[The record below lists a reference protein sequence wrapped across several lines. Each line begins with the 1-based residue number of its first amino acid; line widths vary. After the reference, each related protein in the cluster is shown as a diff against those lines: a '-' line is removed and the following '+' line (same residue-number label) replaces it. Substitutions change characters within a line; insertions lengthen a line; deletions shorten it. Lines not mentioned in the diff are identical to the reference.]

1 MAKAISK
8 SPSSTK
14 KKVETG
20 EGHLGAVE
28 QGEQGGHTPPV
39 VVEPA
44 VVEPY
49 EKTLDELRLEGED
62 YHLTAMIYGNETPKE
77 ARPSDVLPDSD
88 GRTIDVKDPL
98 QLFVN
103 LYQPSEVVTKN
114 RFREL
119 LLTVLN
125 DWKNNG

>member
-28 QGEQGGHTPPV
+28 QGEQGGHPPPV
-39 VVEPA
+39 AVEPA
-44 VVEPY
+44 VEPV
-49 EKTLDELRLEGED
+49 EKTVDELRLEGED
-62 YHLTAMIYGNETPKE
+62 YHLTAMIYGNETPRE
-77 ARPSDVLPDSD
+77 PRPADVLPDAD

-114 RFREL
+114 RFRDL

>member
-8 SPSSTK
+8 PKSSTTK
-14 KKVETG
+14 KKEVG
-20 EGHLGAVE
+20 GGHLEPVE
-28 QGEQGGHTPPV
+28 QGEQGRSLEPV
-39 VVEPA
+39 VVEPV

-49 EKTLDELRLEGED
+49 EKTIDELRLEGED
-62 YHLTAMIYGNETPKE
+62 YHLTSMIYGDEPVRE
-77 ARPSDVLPDSD
+77 PRPTDVLPDAD

-114 RFREL
+114 RFRSL

>member
-1 MAKAISK
+1 MAKTISRK
-8 SPSSTK
+8 TSSTAK
-14 KKVETG
+14 KDEAG
-20 EGHLGAVE
+20 EGHLGTME
-28 QGEQGGHTPPV
+28 QGEQGGNPEPV
-39 VVEPA
+39 VVEP
-44 VVEPY
+44 V
-49 EKTLDELRLEGED
+49 EKTEDELRLEGED
-62 YHLTAMIYGNETPKE
+62 YHFTSMIYGAEPAKE
-77 ARPSDVLPDSD
+77 SRPSDVLPEVD
-88 GRTIDVKDPL
+88 GRLIDVKDPL

>member
-1 MAKAISK
+1 MAKTISK
-8 SPSSTK
+8 PKTSTAK
-14 KKVETG
+14 KIEVG

-28 QGEQGGHTPPV
+28 QGKQGRSPEPV
-39 VVEPA
+39 VVEPV

-49 EKTLDELRLEGED
+49 EKTIDELRLEGED
-62 YHLTAMIYGNETPKE
+62 YHLTSMIYGDEPVRE
-77 ARPSDVLPDSD
+77 PRPTDVLPDAD

-114 RFREL
+114 RFRSL

>member
-1 MAKAISK
+1 MAKTISK
-8 SPSSTK
+8 PKASTA
-14 KKVETG
+14 KKVEAG

-28 QGEQGGHTPPV
+28 QGEQGGNPEPV
-39 VVEPA
+39 VVEP
-44 VVEPY
+44 V
-49 EKTLDELRLEGED
+49 EKTEDELRLEGQD
-62 YHLTAMIYGNETPKE
+62 YHFTSMIYGAETPRTPL
-77 ARPSDVLPDSD
+77 ATDVLPEVD
-88 GRTIDVKDPL
+88 GRTIEVKDPL

-125 DWKNNG
+125 DWKNRE

>member
-8 SPSSTK
+8 PKSSTTK
-14 KKVETG
+14 KKEVG
-20 EGHLGAVE
+20 GGHLEPVE
-28 QGEQGGHTPPV
+28 QGEQGGSPEPV
-39 VVEPA
+39 

-49 EKTLDELRLEGED
+49 EKTIDELRLEGED
-62 YHLTAMIYGNETPKE
+62 YHLTSMIYGDEPVRE
-77 ARPSDVLPDSD
+77 SRPTDVLPDAD

-114 RFREL
+114 RFRSL